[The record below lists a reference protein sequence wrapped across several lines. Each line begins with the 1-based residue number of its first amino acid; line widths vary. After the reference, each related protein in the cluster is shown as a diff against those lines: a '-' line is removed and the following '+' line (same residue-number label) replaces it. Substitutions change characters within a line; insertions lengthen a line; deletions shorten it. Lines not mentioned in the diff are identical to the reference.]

1 MLRGVLLLLSVLAV
15 ALLQACTSDAGF
27 NKYTADEFDT
37 IAILESGESLEYQTC
52 VESKAGVLL
61 YVTDSAQVYF
71 CDGEDWHATNGVDLP
86 EEDLRTDTLLVKR
99 KYTKKDSLVKI
110 DTLRVADTLVVFDTL
125 VGVNGADC
133 SVDSVENG
141 YKIVCGGDSVGV
153 VLNGA
158 MGKEGADG
166 KDGEDGTDGKDG
178 KNGTDGLSAYEIAKK
193 NGFKGTEKEWLESLK
208 ALDFGAVCDKR
219 DGQYYKTVKIGDQ
232 VWMAQNLNY
241 AYTGVKFS
249 NAWNTSDSTSWCYAN
264 EPSNCAKYGR
274 LYTWSAAMD
283 SAAFFSNDGKGC
295 GHGVECESSEK
306 VRGVCPEGWH
316 LPSRE
321 EWLTLFIAVGGQD
334 KAGTALMSQTGRNND
349 SNGMDA
355 YGFSALPAGYRSY
368 YGYFIDAGYYAYF
381 WSASE
386 HFISDYAYYIY
397 LYYSDENA
405 YLFTYDKSRG
415 GSVRCLQ
422 DSN

>member
-71 CDGEDWHATNGVDLP
+71 CDGEVWHATNGVDLP

-110 DTLRVADTLVVFDTL
+110 DTLRIADTLVVFDTL

-158 MGKEGADG
+158 MGKDGADG

-193 NGFKGTEKEWLESLK
+193 NGFKGTEKEWLESLV
-208 ALDFGAVCDKR
+208 APNRFGAVCDKR
-219 DGQYYKTVKIGDQ
+219 DGQCYKTVKIGDQ

-241 AYTGVKFS
+241 SLNPGEQSWYGGGENYTEGDCSV
-249 NAWNTSDSTSWCYAN
+249 
-264 EPSNCAKYGR
+264 YGR
-274 LYTWSAAMD
+274 LYTWAAAMD
-283 SAAFFSNDGKGC
+283 SAAVFSNDGKGC
-295 GHGVECESSEK
+295 GYGVECEPNEK

-321 EWLTLFIAVGGQD
+321 EWLTLITAMGGLG
-334 KAGTALMSQTGRNND
+334 KAGTALKSQTGWYNER
-349 SNGMDA
+349 NGMDA
-355 YGFSALPAGYRSY
+355 YGFSALPVGYRPPPGGFLQ
-368 YGYFIDAGYYAYF
+368 GYDARF

-386 HFISDYAYYIY
+386 GNDYGAYFLYLIVSDYAH
-397 LYYSDENA
+397 L
-405 YLFTYDKSRG
+405 G
-415 GSVRCLQ
+415 GNNKDFAFSVRCLL

>member
-71 CDGEDWHATNGVDLP
+71 CDGEVWHATNGVDLP

-110 DTLRVADTLVVFDTL
+110 DTLRIADTLVVFDTL

-158 MGKEGADG
+158 MGKDGADG

-193 NGFKGTEKEWLESLK
+193 NGFKGTEKEWLESLV
-208 ALDFGAVCDKR
+208 APNRFGVVCDKR
-219 DGQYYKTVKIGDQ
+219 DGQCYKTVKIGDQ

-249 NAWNTSDSTSWCYAN
+249 NGLYTSDSTSWCYDN

-295 GHGVECESSEK
+295 GYGVECESSEK

-321 EWLTLFIAVGGQD
+321 EWRALFIAVGGQD
-334 KAGTALMSQTGRNND
+334 KAGTALKSQTGWNYD
-349 SNGMDA
+349 GNGMDA
-355 YGFSALPAGYRSY
+355 YGFSALPAGISSNSDS
-368 YGYFIDAGYYAYF
+368 FEFAGLEAHF

-386 HFISDYAYYIY
+386 YYSSSAYYMYLRYNYEFAY
-397 LYYSDENA
+397 LYN
-405 YLFTYDKSRG
+405 YDKG
-415 GSVRCLQ
+415 IGYSVRCLQ